1 MIILD
6 AYTFIVHNETKK
18 FCYLFTK
25 MWASETYSIKV

>member
-1 MIILD
+1 MIIQD
-6 AYTFIVHNETKK
+6 AYTFVVHSEAKK